1 MKQLLPILLFAG
13 CVLHVHAATINFG
26 SDVPGTVPKG
36 WSVFMTHQGG
46 APKWE
51 VITDRTA
58 PSKKGY
64 VVGQTSKDQTDGRF
78 PLLIYD
84 NSNLKDGE
92 VSVAFKAIS
101 GRVDQGAGLVWR
113 FKDPNNYYVTRANAL
128 EDNVVL
134 YKVEKSER
142 IPLAPVGQPSNTY
155 GLPHHVPTGVWNT
168 LRVTFKGSL
177 FTVYINGEKMFDVDD
192 KTFADAGKVGL
203 WTKSDSVISFDNFDF
218 K

>member
-1 MKQLLPILLFAG
+1 MKKAILMLWFP
-13 CVLHVHAATINFG
+13 VLALSTDINFG
-26 SDVPGTVPKG
+26 SDAPGAVPKG

-51 VITDRTA
+51 VIADKNA
-58 PSKKGY
+58 PSKKPY
-64 VVGQTSKDQTDGRF
+64 VVGQTSKDGTDGRF

-92 VSVAFKAIS
+92 VSTAFKAIS
-101 GRVDQGAGLVWR
+101 GKVDQGAGLVWR
-113 FKDPNNYYVTRANAL
+113 YKDPNTYYIARANAL

-134 YKVEKSER
+134 YKLDKGDR
-142 IPLAPVGQPSNTY
+142 IPLPPVGQPSNTY
-155 GLPHHVPTGVWNT
+155 GLAHRVPTGVWNT

-177 FTVYINGEKMFDVDD
+177 FTVYINGDKIFAVDD
-192 KTFADAGKVGL
+192 KTYSDAGKVGL
-203 WTKSDSVISFDNFDF
+203 WTKSDSVIYFDNFSF

>member
-1 MKQLLPILLFAG
+1 MKKLISILILLFPVFVWGADI
-13 CVLHVHAATINFG
+13 VNFG
-26 SDVPGTVPKG
+26 SDTPGAVPKG

-51 VITDRTA
+51 VVADRTA
-58 PSKKGY
+58 PSKKGN

-84 NSNLKDGE
+84 NSNQKDGE
-92 VSVAFKAIS
+92 LSVAFKAIS

-113 FKDPNNYYVTRANAL
+113 YQDPNNYYVTRANAL

-134 YKVEKSER
+134 YKVEKGER
-142 IPLAPVGQPSNTY
+142 IPLPPVGQPSNTY
-155 GLPHHVPTGVWNT
+155 GLPHHVPTGVWNS
-168 LRVTFKGSL
+168 LRVAFNSSL
-177 FTVYINGEKMFDVDD
+177 FTVYINGEKMIYVNDR
-192 KTFADAGKVGL
+192 TFTVAGKVGL
-203 WTKSDSVISFDNFDF
+203 WTKSDSVIYFDNFAF

>member
-1 MKQLLPILLFAG
+1 MKELLSILLFAG
-13 CVLHVHAATINFG
+13 PVVYAAAINFS
-26 SDVPGTVPKG
+26 SDATGTVPQG
-36 WSVFMTHQGG
+36 WSVSMTHQGG
-46 APKWE
+46 PPKWE
-51 VITDRTA
+51 VVADITA

-92 VSVAFKAIS
+92 VSVAFKPIS

-113 FKDPNNYYVTRANAL
+113 YRDPNNYYVTRANAL

-134 YKVEKSER
+134 YKVERGER
-142 IPLAPVGQPSNTY
+142 IPLPPVGQPSNTY
-155 GLPHHVPTGVWNT
+155 GLPHHVPTGVWHT
-168 LRVTFKGSL
+168 LRVMFKDSL
-177 FTVYINGEKMFDVDD
+177 FTVYIDGIKMFDVND
-192 KTFADAGKVGL
+192 KTFSDAGKVGL
-203 WTKSDSVISFDNFDF
+203 WTKSDSVISFDKFEF